1 VAPRPTW
8 SGLVPRP
15 LLAFTI
21 VAVVLAAS
29 ASPVAAGDGSWT
41 WPIDGAGGGP
51 PTVEG
56 EFDPPDTK
64 YGPGHRGIDLA
75 TLVGAP
81 VHAVAG
87 GVVTF
92 AGRVAGIDVI
102 TVDHGA
108 ERSTYQPVS
117 ASVSVGDRVGAGS
130 VIGKVILGPFHCS
143 APCLHLGRVAQADD
157 RYLDPLDRLAGRS
170 QIRLVDPQGPPP
182 VPPIGPAGAGTFQ
195 RPVVGPVTSA
205 FGLRTHPTTG
215 KESFHDGVDFGAACG
230 TPVRAAGAGR
240 VVSVGRSPAYGLR
253 VVIRHGDSLDTAYAH
268 LSDASVQVGDPVTT
282 STVIGKVGSTGLS
295 TGCHLHF
302 GTRRDGQRIDPL
314 SLL

>member
-1 VAPRPTW
+1 
-8 SGLVPRP
+8 VPRP
-15 LLAFTI
+15 LLAFTL
-21 VAVVLAAS
+21 VALVLAATV
-29 ASPVAAGDGSWT
+29 SPVAAGDGSWT
-41 WPIDGAGGGP
+41 WPVDGTGGGP
-51 PTVEG
+51 PTVER

-64 YGPGHRGIDLA
+64 YGPGNRGIDLA

-81 VHAVAG
+81 VRAVAS

-102 TVDHGA
+102 TVDHGT

-117 ASVSVGDRVGAGS
+117 ASVSVGDRVGRGA
-130 VIGKVILGPFHCS
+130 VIGKVVLGPFHCS
-143 APCLHLGRVAQADD
+143 APCLHLGRIVQPDD
-157 RYLDPLDRLAGRS
+157 GYLDPLDRLGGHS

-182 VPPIGPAGAGTFQ
+182 VPPTGPAGARTFQ
-195 RPVVGPVTSA
+195 RPVAGPVTSA

-230 TPVRAAGAGR
+230 TPVQAAGPGS

-253 VVIRHGDSLDTAYAH
+253 VVIRHGAGLVTVYAH
-268 LSDASVQVGDPVTT
+268 LSDASVEVGDRVMT

>member
-1 VAPRPTW
+1 MAPRSTW
-8 SGLVPRP
+8 SGFVPRP
-15 LLAFTI
+15 LLAF
-21 VAVVLAAS
+21 VMAAVVLAT
-29 ASPVAAGDGSWT
+29 ASPVAAGDGSWS
-41 WPIDGAGGGP
+41 WPVDGAGGGR

-56 EFDPPDTK
+56 EFDAPDTK

-92 AGRVAGIDVI
+92 AGRVAGVDVI

-130 VIGKVILGPFHCS
+130 VIGKVVLGPFHCS
-143 APCLHLGRVAQADD
+143 TPCLHLGRIVQADD
-157 RYLDPLDRLAGRS
+157 RYVDPVDRLAGRS

-195 RPVVGPVTSA
+195 RPVAGPVTSP

-230 TPVRAAGAGR
+230 TPVRAAGAGT

-253 VVIRHGDSLDTAYAH
+253 LVIRHSDGLDTVYAH
-268 LSDASVQVGDPVTT
+268 LSGTSVEVGDSVTT
-282 STVIGKVGSTGLS
+282 STVIGEVGSTGLS

-302 GTRRDGQRIDPL
+302 GMQRDGQRTDPL
-314 SLL
+314 TLL